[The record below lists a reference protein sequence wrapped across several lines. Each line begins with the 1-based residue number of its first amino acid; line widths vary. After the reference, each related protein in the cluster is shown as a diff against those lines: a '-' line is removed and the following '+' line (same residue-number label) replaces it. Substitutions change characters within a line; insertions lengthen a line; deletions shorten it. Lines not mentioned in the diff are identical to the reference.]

1 MAQLLSISIDV
12 TKIKKERLY
21 RGEKG
26 TYLKL
31 TVSVNDEADQFGNT
45 VSAYEEQTKEE
56 RDAKA
61 PKNYLGNG
69 KVFWSGES
77 GHTKHTSTSSTPTNT
92 PAPAD
97 DNLPF

>member
-21 RGEKG
+21 KGEKG

-61 PKNYLGNG
+61 QKNYLGNG
-69 KVFWSGES
+69 KVFWSNENKATAAAS
-77 GHTKHTSTSSTPTNT
+77 PTPANT
-92 PAPAD
+92 HAPAD